1 MTQKKLKKMLP
12 FLNTS
17 GKRIRI
23 LRNDLGYSQ
32 PDLVE
37 VLQKNG
43 ITVSQSA
50 LSRYER
56 DETDVGGKVVAAIAK
71 LFGVTTD
78 YLLLLTDIPSV
89 KDEEREADEKPKQIV
104 DYSGLEPET
113 FDLIQ
118 RFVAIFTELAPRDQA
133 LLLNMAA
140 TMRQADTPHIIGED
154 HDPK

>member
-1 MTQKKLKKMLP
+1 MLP

-32 PDLVE
+32 PELVE
-37 VLQKNG
+37 VLQKQG
-43 ITVSQSA
+43 VTVSQSA

-56 DETDVGGKVVAAIAK
+56 DETDVGGNVVAAMAR
-71 LFGVTTD
+71 LFGVSTD
-78 YLLLLTDIPSV
+78 YLLLLTDIPSI
-89 KDEEREADEKPKQIV
+89 KDESLDPDEKPSQTI
-104 DYSGLEPET
+104 DCSGLDPET
-113 FDLIQ
+113 FDLIR

-140 TMRQADTPHIIGED
+140 TMRQADTPRIIGEE